1 MKTAIAY
8 QQYEAKVES
17 QDTGVQSVGKPKR
30 VITRPS
36 YLNDYIWWG
45 WYEGK
50 LTWLRKGESTIAE
63 LLVDGTAGDN
73 MITIELANDLENI
86 PWA

>member
-1 MKTAIAY
+1 MTIVDYHNPSGNDTCSNIDTKTKANTSTKEMKTAIAY

-36 YLNDYIWWG
+36 YLNDYI
-45 WYEGK
+45 
-50 LTWLRKGESTIAE
+50 
-63 LLVDGTAGDN
+63 
-73 MITIELANDLENI
+73 
-86 PWA
+86 